1 MGFTTNYKQER
12 FRNHSTNHRGFT
24 GGIGDWI
31 IVYIEQFSTKEEAML
46 TENKEK
52 TGRAGK

>member
-24 GGIGDWI
+24 GGICDWI

-46 TENKEK
+46 TENK
-52 TGRAGK
+52 